1 MITYINNVFSS
12 FNLKNYQIF
21 SIVIPQVPESKLS
34 SKCIIDTTRSSYLSY
49 TPTSPSSS
57 PSKQH
62 HYNSN
67 SSRGGGQEEGGV
79 ASSPLPPSLSSP
91 GGAPTPSPS
100 PDRYGGGGGGLHH
113 HSSSGGG
120 GSHSIRSPEHISS
133 PNQRFEFL
141 PLHSKKKYFKIPIK
155 TVTII
160 FESRIAPLTNRTYV
174 HSLRENASMRSRVNK
189 NYNEP

>member
-1 MITYINNVFSS
+1 M
-12 FNLKNYQIF
+12 F
-21 SIVIPQVPESKLS
+21 SIVITQVPESKL

-49 TPTSPSSS
+49 TPTSPSAS
-57 PSKQH
+57 PSKQQH
-62 HYNSN
+62 HYNNN

-79 ASSPLPPSLSSP
+79 GSPLPPPSLSSP

-100 PDRYGGGGGGLHH
+100 PDRHGGGGGGLHH
-113 HSSSGGG
+113 HHSSSGG

-141 PLHSKKKYFKIPIK
+141 SLYSKKYFDIAIK
-155 TVTII
+155 TMTII
-160 FESRIAPLTNRTYV
+160 FESRIAPLTISMYV
-174 HSLRENASMRSRVNK
+174 HNLRVKASMRSRVIK